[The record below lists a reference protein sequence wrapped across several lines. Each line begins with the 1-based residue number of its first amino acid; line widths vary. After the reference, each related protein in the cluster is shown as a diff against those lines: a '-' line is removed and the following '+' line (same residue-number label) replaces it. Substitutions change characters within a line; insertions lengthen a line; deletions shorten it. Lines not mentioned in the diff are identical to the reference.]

1 MVIAGR
7 DVVVRPARASDGDA
21 LAGWLGDVLKAAVE
35 EGAETERLLG
45 EFERGIAAGA
55 GMYVIEEADAVV
67 GAVLAREVGDAMRFD
82 ALVVRPEARRRGIG
96 AKAMA
101 LVEEAT
107 GARRFLAET
116 RARDGRALYFWIR
129 LGYRPILED
138 GRLVMERI
146 EERRAVIL
154 L

>member
-7 DVVVRPARASDGDA
+7 DVVVRPARASDGEA
-21 LAGWLGDVLKAAVE
+21 LAGWLGDALKVAVE
-35 EGAETERLLG
+35 EGAEAERLLAA
-45 EFERGIAAGA
+45 FERGVAAGA
-55 GMYVIEEADAVV
+55 GVYVIEEAGAVV
-67 GAVLAREVGDAMRFD
+67 GVVLARLVADGEAARFD

-96 AKAMA
+96 GKAMA

-129 LGYRPILED
+129 LGYRSILED
-138 GRLVMERI
+138 GQLVMERI
-146 EERRAVIL
+146 EEGER
-154 L
+154 

>member
-1 MVIAGR
+1 MVIAGER
-7 DVVVRPARASDGDA
+7 VAVRPARASDGDA
-21 LAGWLGDVLKAAVE
+21 LASWLGDALTAAVE
-35 EGAETERLLG
+35 DGTEAARLLDVI
-45 EFERGIAAGA
+45 ERGVAAGA
-55 GMYVIEEADAVV
+55 GVYAIEEWGSVV
-67 GAVLAREVGDAMRFD
+67 GVVLARAVDDGAATRFD

-116 RARDGRALYFWIR
+116 RARDGRALYFWLR

-138 GRLVMERI
+138 GRVVMERI
-146 EERRAVIL
+146 AQG
-154 L
+154 